1 MANDVTSGW
10 KSADPVLTIFG
21 SEDERR
27 NIVAGEAKKILDCC
41 DVGII
46 A

>member
-1 MANDVTSGW
+1 M
-10 KSADPVLTIFG
+10 TIFG
-21 SEDERR
+21 SDDERR
-27 NIVAGEAKKILDCC
+27 RIVVGEAKNILDCC